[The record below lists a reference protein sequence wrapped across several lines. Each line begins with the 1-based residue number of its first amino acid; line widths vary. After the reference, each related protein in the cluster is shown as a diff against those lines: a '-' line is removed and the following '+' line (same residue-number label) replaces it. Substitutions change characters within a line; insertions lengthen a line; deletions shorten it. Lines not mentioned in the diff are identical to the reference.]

1 MSKSAAIKRRGE
13 NSNNEGGSDTATAPL
28 VKKRCIET
36 AAANDEGP
44 HITTCT
50 RSISSSLLMQQTA
63 GTQNPDSVLQQTVE
77 TQNTDSVL
85 QQAAGIPNPN
95 QTRNQN
101 SVDVDMEVEQTMNPN
116 SVDVDMEVEQTM
128 NPNSVDVDTEVEETR
143 NRNSV
148 DVKMQVEEDDDI
160 ALIEYPVL
168 RYSPACVLL
177 RPVPGANTHPDYI
190 LKY

>member
-1 MSKSAAIKRRGE
+1 MAA
-13 NSNNEGGSDTATAPL
+13 APL
-28 VKKRCIET
+28 VKRICIKM
-36 AAANDEGP
+36 AANDAGP
-44 HITTCT
+44 NTTGT
-50 RSISSSLLMQQTA
+50 ISISSSFLMQQTA

-85 QQAAGIPNPN
+85 QQAARIPNPN

-101 SVDVDMEVEQTMNPN
+101 SVDVDMEVE
-116 SVDVDMEVEQTM
+116 
-128 NPNSVDVDTEVEETR
+128 ETR

-148 DVKMQVEEDDDI
+148 DVEMQVEEDDDT

-177 RPVPGANTHPDYI
+177 IPVPGANTHPDYI